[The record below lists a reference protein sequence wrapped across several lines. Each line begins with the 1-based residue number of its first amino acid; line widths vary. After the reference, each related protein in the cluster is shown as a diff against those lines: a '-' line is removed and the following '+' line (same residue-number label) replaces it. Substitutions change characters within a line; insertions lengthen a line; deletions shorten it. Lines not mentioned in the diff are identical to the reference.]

1 MKKLPTLLLL
11 VILGGT
17 ALFVTADDKKEERL
31 ARKIAKGKVPQKQ
44 QVDDETIR
52 KSLPPFPEITNAP
65 VPEIN
70 RILRLSPGDLAAA
83 AAKVD
88 QHIFNGLTEEGQKI
102 NDLSS
107 DEVFVRRI
115 YVDIAGRIPTPQEAE
130 SFLTNTDPDKRRIL
144 IDELLVT
151 DGYRS
156 HQFNWYADM
165 LRIKSGIKR
174 ADFSLYQRWLKDG
187 LRSNRGWDETVYEM
201 LAADGSL
208 ASSGATG
215 YLMRDSGMPL
225 DSLSNTLTLFLG
237 ANVSCAQCHD
247 HPLAKW
253 TQREFYEMAAF
264 FGSTDVSSRDPRK
277 VGNAIKNSEIS
288 KQDVMAVVAPN
299 MYRLKNL
306 EENELVFPEDY
317 AYDDAKPG
325 EAVPPML
332 VSWAAGEHLGDAY
345 KVDLENPENFRESF
359 ATWMTHAENPR
370 FAVNIANRLWQRH
383 FGIAVKEPIEDIDD
397 LSRASN
403 PELLLH
409 LAEVVVENNF
419 DLREFQRILFN
430 TKAYQAVAN
439 STPPIGDIDDYLFS
453 GPVLRRMTAEQA
465 WDSILFLGMGTS
477 IDEYQID
484 RSHKVTRMAFD
495 YDYTSQSPTVLK
507 DRVVEAKEKGYI
519 KSQSRLRELDLVDP
533 DRKPEKSGRTYLL
546 RASELGQPQR
556 DNHFLRMFG
565 QSSRDI
571 ADDGSLEG
579 NIPQTLML
587 MNGRFQEILTS
598 PESPV
603 MKHAAGRKHNGAA
616 VSSLYRSFFSRDP
629 SREETKLIKQAMD
642 DGTTIEELAWTLFN
656 TPEFLFIQ

>member
-1 MKKLPTLLLL
+1 MRLPINVTLS
-11 VILGGT
+11 ILMI
-17 ALFVTADDKKEERL
+17 ALSGSFALAESGKEKERQARKQAGKEE
-31 ARKIAKGKVPQKQ
+31 ASEKVRK
-44 QVDDETIR
+44 E
-52 KSLPPFPEITNAP
+52 LPPFPEIKNAP
-65 VPEIN
+65 LPEVN
-70 RILRLSPGDLAAA
+70 RTLRLSVDVLAAA
-83 AAKVD
+83 AENVD
-88 QHIFNGLTEEGQKI
+88 LRITNGLAKEGKSI
-102 NDLSS
+102 NELSS

-115 YVDIAGRIPTPQEAE
+115 YLDVTGRIPTPQEAE
-130 SFLTNTDPDKRRIL
+130 SFFTNSDPDKRRQL

-174 ADFSLYQRWLKDG
+174 ANFSLYERWLKDG
-187 LRSNRGWDETVYEM
+187 LRTNRGWDETVYEM
-201 LAADGSL
+201 LSADGSL
-208 ASSGATG
+208 ASNGATG
-215 YLMRDSGMPL
+215 YLMRDFGMPL

-247 HPLAKW
+247 HPIAEW

-277 VGNAIKNSEIS
+277 VGNAIKDGNIS

-306 EENELVFPEDY
+306 EQNELVFPEDY
-317 AYDDAKPG
+317 AYDDAEPG
-325 EAVPPML
+325 ETVPPML
-332 VSWAAGEHLGDAY
+332 VSWASGEHLGSAY
-345 KVDLENPENFRESF
+345 QVDLENPENFRKSF
-359 ATWMTHAENPR
+359 ASWMTHAENPR
-370 FAVNIANRLWQRH
+370 FAVNIANRIWQRH

-397 LSRASN
+397 LNLASN
-403 PELLLH
+403 PELLRY
-409 LAEVVVENNF
+409 LAVAVVAVDF

-430 TKAYQAVAN
+430 TRAYQAKAN

-453 GPVLRRMTAEQA
+453 GPILRRMTAEQA
-465 WDSILFLGMGTS
+465 WDSILFLGVGSS

-495 YDYTSQSPTVLK
+495 YDYFSQSLAVLK
-507 DRVVEAKEKGYI
+507 ERVTEAKERGYLT
-519 KSQSRLRELDLVDP
+519 KQQRLGELDLVHP
-533 DRKPEKSGRTYLL
+533 DRMPESFGRTHFL
-546 RASELGQPQR
+546 RASELEQPQR
-556 DNHFLRMFG
+556 DDHFLRMFG

-579 NIPQTLML
+579 SIPQTLML
-587 MNGRFQEILTS
+587 MNGKFQDILVA

-603 MKHAAGRKHNGAA
+603 MRDASGARNSGAA

-629 SREETKLIKQAMD
+629 SREEIQMIKQAMD
-642 DGTTIEELAWTLFN
+642 QGTTIEELAWTLFN